1 MADPISLEVITATD
15 TAVKEEIH
23 ELYIPAYYGEAGIL
37 ADHLPFIS
45 ILKFG
50 EISYRDVKGENHYL
64 YIENGFMEVR
74 DNRIVI
80 ISDLTIRGEDLDPVE
95 IKSALEEIRKKIK
108 SASEGEITVTELED
122 AIIEQKKLKAKSE
135 ITKKVNIN

>member
-1 MADPISLEVITATD
+1 
-15 TAVKEEIH
+15 
-23 ELYIPAYYGEAGIL
+23 
-37 ADHLPFIS
+37 
-45 ILKFG
+45 
-50 EISYRDVKGENHYL
+50 
-64 YIENGFMEVR
+64 MEVR

>member
-1 MADPISLEVITATD
+1 MADPILLEVITATD
-15 TAVKEEIH
+15 TAVKEEIQ

-37 ADHLPFIS
+37 ANHLPFIS

-50 EISYRDVKGENHYL
+50 EISYRDIENKNHYL

-80 ISDLTIRGEDLDPVE
+80 ISDLSIRGEDINRE
-95 IKSALEEIRKKIK
+95 ETISALDEINKKIR
-108 SASEGEITVTELED
+108 SASDGEITVAELEE
-122 AIIEQKKLKAKSE
+122 AIIEQKKLAAKAEIIKKSE
-135 ITKKVNIN
+135 

>member
-15 TAVKEEIH
+15 TAVKEKIH

-37 ADHLPFIS
+37 ANHLPFIS

-50 EISYRDVKGENHYL
+50 EISFRDTEGNNHYL

-80 ISDLTIRGEDLDPVE
+80 ISDLSIRGEDLDPAE
-95 IKSALEEIRKKIK
+95 IKSALVEIDLKIK
-108 SASEGEITVTELED
+108 SATKGGITISELEE
-122 AIIEQKKLKAKSE
+122 AIVEQKKLKAKSE
-135 ITKKVNIN
+135 IIKRVKTK

>member
-80 ISDLTIRGEDLDPVE
+80 ISDLTIRAEDLDPGDIDSAMKE
-95 IKSALEEIRKKIK
+95 INKKIK

>member
-15 TAVKEEIH
+15 TAVREDIL

-37 ADHLPFIS
+37 SNHLPYIS

-50 EISYRDVKGENHYL
+50 EISYLDLNKQNNYL

-74 DNRIVI
+74 NNKIVI
-80 ISDLTIRGEDLDPVE
+80 ISDMTIKSEDLDPDQ
-95 IKSALEEIRKKIK
+95 INNSLSAINSKIK
-108 SASEGEITVTELED
+108 SASNGEISVEELEG
-122 AIIEQKKLKAKSE
+122 AILEQKKLMAKSE
-135 ITKKVNIN
+135 IIKKSGLS

>member
-37 ADHLPFIS
+37 ANHLPYIS

-50 EISYRDVKGENHYL
+50 EISYRDVKEKNHYL

>member
-37 ADHLPFIS
+37 ANHLPYIS

-50 EISYRDVKGENHYL
+50 EISYRDVNGKNHYL

-80 ISDLTIRGEDLDPVE
+80 ISDLSIRGEDLDPAE
-95 IKSALEEIRKKIK
+95 IKSALDEINKKIK
-108 SASEGEITVTELED
+108 SATAGEITAAELEE
-122 AIIEQKKLKAKSE
+122 AIVEQKKLTAKSE
-135 ITKKVNIN
+135 IAKNVTTK

>member
-1 MADPISLEVITATD
+1 MADPILLEVITATD
-15 TAVKEEIH
+15 TAVKEKIQ

-37 ADHLPFIS
+37 ANHLPFIS

-50 EISYRDVKGENHYL
+50 EISYRDIENKTHYL

-80 ISDLTIRGEDLDPVE
+80 ISDLSIRGEDINREETISELDE
-95 IKSALEEIRKKIK
+95 INKKIR
-108 SASEGEITVTELED
+108 SASEGEITVSELEE
-122 AIIEQKKLKAKSE
+122 AIIEQKKLAAKAEIIKKSE
-135 ITKKVNIN
+135 